1 MAFEKVSFKEHL
13 HRKINFIA
21 PKEIDNDSLV
31 LYILSDSYFGLDQ
44 QYDLKLLDIN
54 EGIKKRFGIYEIKTK
69 ENYYKGEKEK
79 KETEQSE
86 FGDDKETNKD
96 DEEEEDEDTYF
107 ENW

>member
-1 MAFEKVSFKEHL
+1 MSFKEPL

-44 QYDLKLLDIN
+44 QYYLKLLDIN
-54 EGIKKRFGIYEIKTK
+54 EGIKKRFGIYEIKAK
-69 ENYYKGEKEK
+69 ENYYMGEKEK

-86 FGDDKETNKD
+86 IGDDKETNKD
-96 DEEEEDEDTYF
+96 DEDEEEEDTYF